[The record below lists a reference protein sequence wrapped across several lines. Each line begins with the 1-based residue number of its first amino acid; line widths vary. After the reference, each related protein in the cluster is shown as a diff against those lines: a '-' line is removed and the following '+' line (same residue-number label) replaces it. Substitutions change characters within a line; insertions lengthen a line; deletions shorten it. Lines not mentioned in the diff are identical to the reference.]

1 MKRLI
6 AGISALALM
15 AGMMTACSKSVP
27 ENTVHSID
35 DLAGKTIGVQMGT
48 TGMKNANDIEGA
60 SVDKYNKAADA
71 VQALAQGKV
80 DAVLIDNEPAKYFVQ
95 KNTDLEILPDPF
107 VVEEYAIAVKKGND
121 ELTQQINTAIQQI
134 KDEGILAEI
143 EANWIGEEYGEHP
156 YTSPDGV
163 TYDGELVMATNA
175 EFPPYEFK
183 EDGEI
188 VGFDVDM
195 MRAVCDK
202 LGKKLVIED
211 MVFDSIV
218 AAVETGKADV
228 GTAGMTV
235 TEERLE
241 KVDFSDT
248 YTTSRQVIIVRKNK
262 QPE

>member
-15 AGMMTACSKSVP
+15 AGMMTACSGSVP
-27 ENTVHSID
+27 ENKVHSVD
-35 DLAGKTIGVQMGT
+35 DLAGKTIGVQLGT
-48 TGMKNANDIEGA
+48 TGMNYADDIEGA

-95 KNTDLEILPDPF
+95 QNPDLEILPDPF
-107 VVEEYAIAVKKGND
+107 VVEEYAIAVKKGSD
-121 ELTQQINTAIQQI
+121 ELTQQINTAIQEL

-156 YTSPDGV
+156 YTSPGGI
-163 TYDGELVMATNA
+163 TYDGELIMATNA

-183 EDGEI
+183 EDGGI

-211 MVFDSIV
+211 MAFESILT
-218 AAVETGKADV
+218 AVENGKAHV
-228 GTAGMTV
+228 GTAGITV
-235 TEERLE
+235 NEERLE
-241 KVDFSDT
+241 QVDFSDT
-248 YTTSRQVIIVRKNK
+248 YTTSRQVIIVRKSK
-262 QPE
+262 TQE